1 MNLTIFFFGAWGKE
15 KKRGHSDPAI
25 ANVVPTKINISKASR
40 RPSAMTRQERHLI
53 AATCMHSL
61 LHVYPPQHENNKMYT
76 ATTFQLFH
84 TRCYIVSLF
93 RVILYPSH
101 HSSLQLRI
109 LRMTCNLFKDLLF
122 SSIQVPVQFISIIS
136 CRIIISG
143 CRISFIIF
151 VYKRSIEII
160 KFPVFRGLNH
170 CTLAESENAELIQ
183 IDPIGMPFAR
193 KSPPLYISL
202 PAILGSDLRKASIF
216 ITAS

>member
-1 MNLTIFFFGAWGKE
+1 
-15 KKRGHSDPAI
+15 
-25 ANVVPTKINISKASR
+25 
-40 RPSAMTRQERHLI
+40 MTRQERHLI

-61 LHVYPPQHENNKMYT
+61 LHVYPPQHDMMYT

-202 PAILGSDLRKASIF
+202 PAILGSNLRNASIF
-216 ITAS
+216 ITASWFSPLL

>member
-1 MNLTIFFFGAWGKE
+1 MRGE
-15 KKRGHSDPAI
+15 KKRKEVTQIQRSR
-25 ANVVPTKINISKASR
+25 VVPTKINISKASR

-61 LHVYPPQHENNKMYT
+61 LHVYPPQHDMMYT
-76 ATTFQLFH
+76 TTTFQLFH

-93 RVILYPSH
+93 RVILYPSY

-160 KFPVFRGLNH
+160 KFPVFRGP
-170 CTLAESENAELIQ
+170 ESLY
-183 IDPIGMPFAR
+183 AR
-193 KSPPLYISL
+193 
-202 PAILGSDLRKASIF
+202 GVGEC
-216 ITAS
+216 

>member
-1 MNLTIFFFGAWGKE
+1 MNLTILSFWCVGKRKE
-15 KKRGHSDPAI
+15 KEVTQDPAI

-61 LHVYPPQHENNKMYT
+61 LHVYPPQHDMMYT

-160 KFPVFRGLNH
+160 KFPVFRGP
-170 CTLAESENAELIQ
+170 ESLY
-183 IDPIGMPFAR
+183 AR
-193 KSPPLYISL
+193 
-202 PAILGSDLRKASIF
+202 GVGERWVDSDWSHRDAVRSE
-216 ITAS
+216 ITASVY